1 MGGLR
6 EAVRPRGGPAIESE
20 GEVGGERREEEG
32 LRSALRCSSWC
43 RSSSVRLSLSVRASE
58 HTGAPPPR
66 VCVNVCV
73 NPALSLCTTGGD
85 DMTAIERKKAKDL

>member
-20 GEVGGERREEEG
+20 GEVGGGRRRDCAQ
-32 LRSALRCSSWC
+32 LCAAARSAGAPVCASAC
-43 RSSSVRLSLSVRASE
+43 QCERASE